1 MAILGIDLGTTTLS
15 AVVLDEKTRAVIHS
29 ETHNGPGFI
38 AANENW
44 ARLQDAD
51 ALAALGI
58 AVYER
63 LSREYPLSAVALTG
77 QMHGVVPVDE
87 NGLAV
92 GPLYTWQDGRGALI
106 ENGESV
112 CDVLSR
118 ETGLSVASGYGLATH
133 VYNLRHNLA
142 DPRTRAL
149 TTAAGYLGMR
159 LTGRKK
165 PLLHASDAASLGGY
179 DVRARAFHEAAVRL
193 SHNALPESTDQAVW
207 LGKTRDDV
215 PVAIAIGD
223 NQASFLGASDDP
235 ARTLLVNVGT
245 GSQVSLRAE
254 ECVLSDAFDT
264 RPFIGGK
271 YLLVSSPLCGG
282 KSYALLERFLRSCA
296 ALAGCDENQSLYGAM
311 NALAMAEQSDPLT
324 VDTRFCGTRRDP
336 SLRASITNI
345 GEDNFD
351 AAHLIR
357 GVLTGM
363 ARELCDGYAAMCAAL
378 PVRSDLVLTASGNGA
393 KRNPALQAILAQ
405 TFGLPLT
412 LSPYD
417 EEAARGA
424 AIFALGMLEEE
435 R

>member
-1 MAILGIDLGTTTLS
+1 M
-15 AVVLDEKTRAVIHS
+15 
-29 ETHNGPGFI
+29 
-38 AANENW
+38 
-44 ARLQDAD
+44 
-51 ALAALGI
+51 
-58 AVYER
+58 
-63 LSREYPLSAVALTG
+63 ALTG

-87 NGLAV
+87 NGLAA

-133 VYNLRHNLA
+133 VYNLRHGLA

-159 LTGRKK
+159 LTGRKR

-179 DVRARAFHEAAVRL
+179 DVRTRRFLEAAVRL
-193 SHNALPESTDQAVW
+193 SGDALPESTDQAVW
-207 LGKTRDDV
+207 LGKTRDHV
-215 PVAIAIGD
+215 PVAVAIGD
-223 NQASFLGASDDP
+223 NQASFLGAADDW
-235 ARTLLVNVGT
+235 ARSLLVNVGT
-245 GSQVSLRAE
+245 GSQVSLCAE
-254 ECVLSDAFDT
+254 KCVLSDAFDT
-264 RPFIGGK
+264 RPFIGGR

-296 ALAGCDENQSLYGAM
+296 ALAGCDESKSLYGAM
-311 NALAMAEQSDPLT
+311 NALAMAEPRDPLT

-336 SLRASITNI
+336 ALRASITNL

-363 ARELCDGYAAMCAAL
+363 ARELYDGYAAMRAAL
-378 PVRSDLVLTASGNGA
+378 PLRSDLVLTASGNGA
-393 KRNPALQAILAQ
+393 KRNPALQSILAQ

-424 AIFALGMLEEE
+424 AIFALGLLEDG

>member
-1 MAILGIDLGTTTLS
+1 MAILGIDLGTSTLS
-15 AVVLDEKTRAVIHS
+15 AVVLDEKTRAVLHS
-29 ETHNGPGFI
+29 ETHKGAGF
-38 AANENW
+38 AALPESW
-44 ARLQDAD
+44 ARVQDAD
-51 ALAALGI
+51 ALADMGS

-63 LSREYPLSAVALTG
+63 LSKSYALSAVALTG

-87 NGLAV
+87 SGLAV
-92 GPLYTWQDGRGALI
+92 GPLYTWQDGRGALT
-106 ENGESV
+106 ENGESI

-133 VYNLRHNLA
+133 IYNLRHNLA

-159 LTGRKK
+159 LTGRKR

-179 DVRARAFHEAAVRL
+179 DVRTRRFLDAAVRL
-193 SHNALPESTDQAVW
+193 SENALPESVDQAVW
-207 LGKTRDDV
+207 LGNTRDHV
-215 PVAIAIGD
+215 PVAVAIGD
-223 NQASFLGASDDP
+223 NQASFIGASDEP
-235 ARTLLVNVGT
+235 ERTLLVNVGT
-245 GSQVSLRAE
+245 GSQVSLCADR
-254 ECVLSDAFDT
+254 CVLSDAFDT
-264 RPFIGGK
+264 RPFIDGS

-296 ALAGCDENQSLYGAM
+296 ALAGCDESKSLYGAM
-311 NALAMAEQSDPLT
+311 NALAMAEPRNPLT

-363 ARELCDGYAAMCAAL
+363 ARELYDGYAAMRAAL
-378 PVRSDLVLTASGNGA
+378 NVRSDLVLTASGNGA
-393 KRNPALQAILAQ
+393 KRNPALQSILAQ
-405 TFGLPLT
+405 TFGRPLT

-424 AIFALGMLEEE
+424 AIFALGLLEEG

>member
-1 MAILGIDLGTTTLS
+1 MAILGIDLGTSTLS
-15 AVVLDEKTRAVIHS
+15 AVVLDEKTRAVLHS
-29 ETHNGPGFI
+29 ETHKGAGF
-38 AANENW
+38 AALPESW
-44 ARLQDAD
+44 ARVQDAD
-51 ALAALGI
+51 ALADMGS

-63 LSREYPLSAVALTG
+63 LSKSYALSAVALTG

-87 NGLAV
+87 SGLAV
-92 GPLYTWQDGRGALI
+92 GPLYTWQDGRGALT

-133 VYNLRHNLA
+133 VYNLRHNLT

-159 LTGRKK
+159 LTGRKR

-179 DVRARAFHEAAVRL
+179 DVRTHRFLDAAVRL
-193 SHNALPESTDQAVW
+193 SENALPESVDQAVW
-207 LGKTRDDV
+207 LGKTRDHV
-215 PVAIAIGD
+215 PVAVAIGD
-223 NQASFLGASDDP
+223 NQASFIGASDEP
-235 ARTLLVNVGT
+235 ERTLLVNVGT
-245 GSQVSLRAE
+245 GSQVSLCADR
-254 ECVLSDAFDT
+254 CVLSDAFDT
-264 RPFIGGK
+264 RPFIDGS

-296 ALAGCDENQSLYGAM
+296 ALAGCDESKSLYGAM
-311 NALAMAEQSDPLT
+311 NVLAMVEPRDPLT

-336 SLRASITNI
+336 SLRASITNL

-363 ARELCDGYAAMCAAL
+363 ARELFDGYAAMCAAL

-393 KRNPALQAILAQ
+393 KRNPALQSILAQ
-405 TFGLPLT
+405 TFGRPLT

-424 AIFALGMLEEE
+424 AIFALGLLEEG

>member
-1 MAILGIDLGTTTLS
+1 MAILGIDLGTSTLS
-15 AVVLDEKTRAVIHS
+15 AVVLDEKTRAVLHS
-29 ETHNGPGFI
+29 ETHKGAGF
-38 AANENW
+38 AALPESW
-44 ARLQDAD
+44 ARVQDAD
-51 ALAALGI
+51 ALADMGS

-63 LSREYPLSAVALTG
+63 LSKSYALSAVALTG

-87 NGLAV
+87 SGLAV

-106 ENGESV
+106 ENGESI
-112 CDVLSR
+112 CDMLAR
-118 ETGLSVASGYGLATH
+118 ETNLSVASGYGLATH

-159 LTGRKK
+159 LTGRKR

-179 DVRARAFHEAAVRL
+179 DVRTHRFLDAAVRL
-193 SHNALPESTDQAVW
+193 SENALPESVAQAVW
-207 LGKTRDDV
+207 LGKTRDHV
-215 PVAIAIGD
+215 PVAVAIGD
-223 NQASFLGASDDP
+223 NQASFIGASDDP
-235 ARTLLVNVGT
+235 AQTLLVNVGT
-245 GSQVSLRAE
+245 GSQVSLCADR
-254 ECVLSDAFDT
+254 CVLSDAFDT
-264 RPFIGGK
+264 RPFIDGK

-296 ALAGCDENQSLYGAM
+296 ALAGCDESKSLYGAM
-311 NALAMAEQSDPLT
+311 NALAMAEPRDPLT

-363 ARELCDGYAAMCAAL
+363 ARELFDGYAAMCAAL
-378 PVRSDLVLTASGNGA
+378 NVRSDLVLTASGNGA
-393 KRNPALQAILAQ
+393 KRNPALQSILAQ
-405 TFGLPLT
+405 TFGCPLT

-424 AIFALGMLEEE
+424 AIFALGLLEEG

>member
-1 MAILGIDLGTTTLS
+1 MAILGIDLGTSTLS
-15 AVVLDEKTRAVIHS
+15 AVVLDEKTRAVLHS
-29 ETHNGPGFI
+29 ETHKGAGF
-38 AANENW
+38 AALPESW
-44 ARLQDAD
+44 ARVQDAD
-51 ALAALGI
+51 ALADMGI

-63 LSREYPLSAVALTG
+63 LSKSYALSAVALTG

-87 NGLAV
+87 SGLAV
-92 GPLYTWQDGRGALI
+92 GPLYTWQDGRGALT
-106 ENGESV
+106 ENGESI
-112 CDVLSR
+112 CDMLAR
-118 ETGLSVASGYGLATH
+118 ETNLSVASGYGLATH
-133 VYNLRHNLA
+133 VYNLRHNLT

-159 LTGRKK
+159 LTGRKR

-179 DVRARAFHEAAVRL
+179 DVRAHRFLDAAVRL
-193 SHNALPESTDQAVW
+193 SENALPESVDQAVW
-207 LGKTRDDV
+207 LGKTRDHV
-215 PVAIAIGD
+215 PVAVAIGD
-223 NQASFLGASDDP
+223 NQASFIGASDEP
-235 ARTLLVNVGT
+235 ERALLVNVGT
-245 GSQVSLRAE
+245 GSQVSLCADR
-254 ECVLSDAFDT
+254 CVLGDAFDT

-296 ALAGCDENQSLYGAM
+296 ALAGCDESKSLYGAM
-311 NALAMAEQSDPLT
+311 NALAMAEPRDPLT

-336 SLRASITNI
+336 SLRASITNL

-363 ARELCDGYAAMCAAL
+363 ARELFDGYAAMRAAL
-378 PVRSDLVLTASGNGA
+378 NVRSDLVLTASGNGA
-393 KRNPALQAILAQ
+393 KRNPALQSILAQ
-405 TFGLPLT
+405 TFGRPLT

-424 AIFALGMLEEE
+424 AIFALGLLEEG

>member
-1 MAILGIDLGTTTLS
+1 MAILGIDLGTSTLS
-15 AVVLDEKTRAVIHS
+15 AVVLDEKTRAVLHS
-29 ETHNGPGFI
+29 ETHKGAGF
-38 AANENW
+38 AALPESW
-44 ARLQDAD
+44 ARVQDAD
-51 ALAALGI
+51 ALADMGI

-63 LSREYPLSAVALTG
+63 LSKSYALSAVALTG

-87 NGLAV
+87 SGLAV

-112 CDVLSR
+112 CDMLAR
-118 ETGLSVASGYGLATH
+118 ETNLSVASGYGLATH

-179 DVRARAFHEAAVRL
+179 DVRTHRFLDAAVRL
-193 SHNALPESTDQAVW
+193 SENALPESVDQAVW
-207 LGKTRDDV
+207 LGKTRDHV
-215 PVAIAIGD
+215 PVAVAIGD
-223 NQASFLGASDDP
+223 NQASFIGASDESE
-235 ARTLLVNVGT
+235 RTLLVNVGT
-245 GSQVSLRAE
+245 GSQVSLCADR
-254 ECVLSDAFDT
+254 CVLSDAFDT
-264 RPFIGGK
+264 RPFIDGK

-296 ALAGCDENQSLYGAM
+296 ALAGCDESKSLYGAM
-311 NALAMAEQSDPLT
+311 NALAMAEPRDPLT

-336 SLRASITNI
+336 SLRASITNL

-363 ARELCDGYAAMCAAL
+363 ARELYDGYAAMRAAL
-378 PVRSDLVLTASGNGA
+378 NVRSDLVLTASGNGA
-393 KRNPALQAILAQ
+393 KRNPALQSILAQ
-405 TFGLPLT
+405 TFGRPLT

-424 AIFALGMLEEE
+424 AIFALGLLEEG

>member
-1 MAILGIDLGTTTLS
+1 MAILGIDLGTSTLS
-15 AVVLDEKTRAVIHS
+15 AVVLDEKTRAVLHS
-29 ETHNGPGFI
+29 ETHKGADF
-38 AANENW
+38 AALPESW
-44 ARLQDAD
+44 ARVQDAD
-51 ALAALGI
+51 ALADMGS

-63 LSREYPLSAVALTG
+63 LSKSYALSAVALTG

-87 NGLAV
+87 SGLAV
-92 GPLYTWQDGRGALI
+92 GPLYTWQDGRGALT
-106 ENGESV
+106 ENGESI
-112 CDVLSR
+112 CDMLAR
-118 ETGLSVASGYGLATH
+118 ETNLSVASGYGLATH

-159 LTGRKK
+159 LTGRKR

-179 DVRARAFHEAAVRL
+179 DVRTHRFLDAAVRL
-193 SHNALPESTDQAVW
+193 SENALPESVDQAVW
-207 LGKTRDDV
+207 LGKTRDHV
-215 PVAIAIGD
+215 PVAVAIGD

-245 GSQVSLRAE
+245 GSQVSLCADR
-254 ECVLSDAFDT
+254 CVLSDAFDT
-264 RPFIGGK
+264 RPFIGGS

-296 ALAGCDENQSLYGAM
+296 ALAGCDESKSLYGAM
-311 NALAMAEQSDPLT
+311 NALAMAEPRDPLT

-336 SLRASITNI
+336 ALRASITNL

-363 ARELCDGYAAMCAAL
+363 ARELYDGYAAMRAAL
-378 PVRSDLVLTASGNGA
+378 NVRSDLVLTASGNGA
-393 KRNPALQAILAQ
+393 KRNPALQSILAQ
-405 TFGLPLT
+405 TFGRPLT

-424 AIFALGMLEEE
+424 AIFALELLEEG

>member
-1 MAILGIDLGTTTLS
+1 MAILGIDLGTSTLS
-15 AVVLDEKTRAVIHS
+15 AVVLDEKTRAVLHS
-29 ETHNGPGFI
+29 ETHKGAGF
-38 AANENW
+38 AALPESW
-44 ARLQDAD
+44 ARVQDAD
-51 ALAALGI
+51 TLADMGS

-63 LSREYPLSAVALTG
+63 LSKSYALSAVALTG

-118 ETGLSVASGYGLATH
+118 ETRLSVASGYGLATH

-159 LTGRKK
+159 LTGRKR

-179 DVRARAFHEAAVRL
+179 DVRTRRFLDAAVRL
-193 SHNALPESTDQAVW
+193 SENALPESVDQAVW
-207 LGKTRDDV
+207 LGKTRDHV
-215 PVAIAIGD
+215 PVAVAIGD
-223 NQASFLGASDDP
+223 NQASFIGASDEP
-235 ARTLLVNVGT
+235 ERALLVNVGT
-245 GSQVSLRAE
+245 GSQASLCADR
-254 ECVLSDAFDT
+254 CVLSDAFDT
-264 RPFIGGK
+264 RPFIDGK

-296 ALAGCDENQSLYGAM
+296 ALAGCDESKSLYGAM
-311 NALAMAEQSDPLT
+311 NALAMAEPRDPLT

-336 SLRASITNI
+336 ALRASITNL

-363 ARELCDGYAAMCAAL
+363 ARELFDGYAAMRAAL
-378 PVRSDLVLTASGNGA
+378 NVRSDLILTASGNGS
-393 KRNPALQAILAQ
+393 KRNPALQSILAQ
-405 TFGLPLT
+405 TFGRPLT

-424 AIFALGMLEEE
+424 AIFALGLLEKG